1 MAAQDDKRRHYTGRT
16 AAAPSMRN
24 RKGAPG
30 LLDVAARSGVSG
42 ATVSRCYNHPDS
54 VHPNTR
60 HKILSAAADLGYI
73 RDRAAGSLH
82 GKASGTV
89 GLVLPT
95 IDNAIFA
102 ELIEAFTTQLQL
114 HDRTVLIASHN
125 YDLQQ
130 EVGIIRSLLE
140 RRIDGIALVGRDHS
154 SVALEM
160 LKLREIPVFT
170 LWNTSEDSVLPSIGT
185 DNFAAASKVT
195 QHLIDLGH
203 KDIAL
208 LFPETDNNDRARDR
222 KEGALS
228 VLRDAGINVPERW
241 DVHCRYNAA
250 EAKLAAAHLLSAH
263 SATPSAIICGND
275 IIAYGVLYAT
285 QQLDLKVP
293 SDVSVVGIGDFS
305 ASSAIEPPLTTVRL
319 PARRI
324 GQMAANRLVAKIL
337 DKDQTDEK
345 HSVIPAQLIVRASS
359 GYYQ

>member
-1 MAAQDDKRRHYTGRT
+1 MAVQDDNRT
-16 AAAPSMRN
+16 KYPSRATKPSRARS

-30 LLDVAARSGVSG
+30 LLDVAARAGVSG

-60 HKILSAAADLGYI
+60 HKIMSAAAELGYI

-102 ELIEAFTTQLQL
+102 ELIEAFTAQLQL
-114 HDRTVLIASHN
+114 HERTVLIASHN

-130 EVGIIRSLLE
+130 EVDIIRSLLE
-140 RRIDGIALVGRDHS
+140 RRIDAIALVGRDHS
-154 SVALEM
+154 DVALEM
-160 LKLREIPVFT
+160 LALREVPVFT
-170 LWNTSEDSVLPSIGT
+170 LWNTSKNSLLPSIGT
-185 DNFAAASKVT
+185 DNFAAARKVA
-195 QHLIDLGH
+195 QHLVDLGH
-203 KDIAL
+203 KHIAL

-228 VLRDAGINVPERW
+228 VLNEHGISVPERW
-241 DVHCRYNAA
+241 DVYCRYNAA
-250 EAKLAAAHLLSAH
+250 EAKLAAAHLLSNH
-263 SATPSAIICGND
+263 STTPSAIICGND

-285 QQLDLKVP
+285 QQLALKVP
-293 SDVSVVGIGDFS
+293 NDVSVVGIGDFS

-324 GQMAANRLVAKIL
+324 GQLAANRLVAKIL
-337 DKDQTDEK
+337 DKDSDDEE
-345 HSVIPAQLIVRASS
+345 HIVIPAQLIVRASS
-359 GYYQ
+359 GYCQ